1 MTRGRASLAALAAVA
16 LLAGV
21 PAAASA
27 DAKAPAKR
35 DAGTSSAAA
44 KKRAVAKRAGA
55 KRAKAKRMRW
65 RSRTVAFRTGA
76 GFLFGGTGQGGSG
89 APGSPVPGGGSQPG
103 SPTGPAPEYH
113 AVSVAAREYSLTL
126 SRPVLTPG
134 LQTIQL
140 NNRGEDPHDLVISL
154 EDSHAPLADFPETPS
169 EENHTEQ
176 VPLPA
181 GRYRLWCS
189 LPGHEALGMKATLRV
204 E

>member
-1 MTRGRASLAALAAVA
+1 MTRGRASLAALVAVA
-16 LLAGV
+16 LLAGTS
-21 PAAASA
+21 PAASA
-27 DAKAPAKR
+27 ERSTHA
-35 DAGTSSAAA
+35 AGKKPISA
-44 KKRAVAKRAGA
+44 KKSKQRV
-55 KRAKAKRMRW
+55 KAKRMRW
-65 RSRTVAFRTGA
+65 RARSVAFRTGA
-76 GFLFGGTGQGGSG
+76 AGFLFGGSGQGGSG
-89 APGSPVPGGGSQPG
+89 APGSSTPGGSLPGG
-103 SPTGPAPEYH
+103 SPTGPATEYH

-126 SRPVLTPG
+126 SRAVLTPG

-154 EDSHAPLADFPETPS
+154 EDFHDPLADFPETPS
-169 EENHTEQ
+169 EDNHTEQ